1 MQTQVTAETI
11 GVGSVAQE
19 QGGETVKNIARGAL
33 ATLFLLSGVC
43 FAATVLKLDNEQLA
57 QRAQV
62 IVHGTCV
69 KATPRP
75 GPNSKLSVVTD
86 YEITVHEFLKGG
98 DSAAKV
104 FSFTALGGK
113 LPDVGGL
120 TISGTP
126 TFAVDEELVLFLDE
140 ANPKTGCR
148 TAIGLS
154 QGKFAVKP
162 EPNTSKKHLVRD
174 LGGLRLVD
182 KDGRVVGI
190 QAADG
195 PKLYL
200 EPFVKEIK
208 SYVAAQ
214 SGGKK

>member
-1 MQTQVTAETI
+1 M
-11 GVGSVAQE
+11 
-19 QGGETVKNIARGAL
+19 KNIAKGVLGAV
-33 ATLFLLSGVC
+33 FLLSGVAL
-43 FAATVLKLDNEQLA
+43 AATVLKLDNEQLA
-57 QRAQV
+57 QRADV
-62 IVHGTCV
+62 IVHGRCV

-75 GPNSKLSVVTD
+75 GPNPRLSVVTD
-86 YEITVHEFLKGG
+86 YELEVTEFLKGGG

-113 LPDVGGL
+113 LADGSGF
-120 TISGTP
+120 TISGSP
-126 TFAVDEELVLFLDE
+126 TYAVDDELILFLD
-140 ANPKTGCR
+140 AVHPQTGCR
-148 TAIGLS
+148 TAIGLG
-154 QGKFAVKP
+154 QGKFLVQA

-195 PKLYL
+195 PKVYL
-200 EPFVKEIK
+200 EPFSKEIK